1 MFGKCAEGSKSHFNH
16 TCGTHLWVWGV
27 VLRTTNPPDI
37 KEHTPAAAA
46 LAPFRGKEIAN
57 DKNNKASK
65 HSQTSTF
72 YWKSIFFI

>member
-1 MFGKCAEGSKSHFNH
+1 MCRREQKSFQSDGD
-16 TCGTHLWVWGV
+16 TLVGVGV